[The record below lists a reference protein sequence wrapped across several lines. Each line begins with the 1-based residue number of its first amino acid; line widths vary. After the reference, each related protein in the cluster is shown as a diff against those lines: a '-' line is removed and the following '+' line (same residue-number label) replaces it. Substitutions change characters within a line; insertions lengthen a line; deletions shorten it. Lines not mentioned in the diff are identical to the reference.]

1 MRLAK
6 EKEEIKQEVTER
18 TEQDMKNA
26 WISQFAL
33 LSPVKSAKVIASI
46 LAVIVGAALLPAFAQ
61 EKSDDE
67 LVKELANPISSLISV
82 PFQNNFE
89 FNLGPNN
96 DGFKYTLNFQ
106 PVIPFSM
113 NKDWNLITRTI
124 VPIIDQSD
132 VIAPNTSQGGLSDI
146 TQSFFFSPKKPVAGM
161 IIGAGPVFLYPSAT
175 DDLLGSEK
183 WGAGPTIVL
192 LKQEGPWTVGLLL
205 NHIWSF
211 AGDDHR
217 NYVSSTFL
225 QPFIAYATKTKTTF
239 TLNTESTYDWHNEQW
254 TVPINL
260 LVSQLIKIGKQP
272 VQLGLGAK
280 VYAEGPSGAPEWG
293 IRFVVT
299 PLFPTGKRRR
309 RPPASSAK

>member
-1 MRLAK
+1 
-6 EKEEIKQEVTER
+6 
-18 TEQDMKNA
+18 MKNA
-26 WISQFAL
+26 CMSLFSPL
-33 LSPVKSAKVIASI
+33 PPVKSGKVIAVM
-46 LAVIVGAALLPAFAQ
+46 LAVILGAALPSAFAQ

-89 FNLGPNN
+89 FNLGPND

-106 PVIPFSM
+106 PVIPFSLT
-113 NKDWNLITRTI
+113 KDWNVIVRTI

-132 VIAPNTSQGGLSDI
+132 VIAPNTSQAGLSDI
-146 TQSFFFSPKKPVAGM
+146 TQSFFFSPKKPVGGM
-161 IIGAGPVFLYPSAT
+161 IVGVGPVFLYPSAT

-192 LKQEGPWTVGLLL
+192 LKQQGPWTVGLLF

-211 AGDDHR
+211 AGEDHR
-217 NYVSSTFL
+217 DYVSSTFL

-254 TVPINL
+254 TVPINF
-260 LVSQLIKIGKQP
+260 LVSQLIRVGKLP

-299 PLFPTGKRRR
+299 PLFPTGGK
-309 RPPASSAK
+309 

>member
-1 MRLAK
+1 MSAIDQPFKLYRQFITLIVATTIVSLA
-6 EKEEIKQEVTER
+6 
-18 TEQDMKNA
+18 
-26 WISQFAL
+26 L
-33 LSPVKSAKVIASI
+33 AST
-46 LAVIVGAALLPAFAQ
+46 FAQ
-61 EKSDDE
+61 EKSDEE
-67 LVKELANPISSLISV
+67 LVKELSNPVASLISV
-82 PFQNNFE
+82 PFQSNFE
-89 FNLGPNN
+89 FKLGPNN

-106 PVIPFSM
+106 PVVPVSLT
-113 NKDWNLITRTI
+113 KDWNAIVRTI

-146 TQSFFFSPKKPVAGM
+146 TQSFFLSPKKPVAGM
-161 IIGAGPVFLYPSAT
+161 IIGAGPVFLYPAAT

-192 LKQEGPWTVGLLL
+192 LKQEGPWTVGLLF

-211 AGDDHR
+211 AGDDQR

-225 QPFIAYATKTKTTF
+225 QPFISYATKTKTTF

-260 LVSQLIKIGKQP
+260 TVAQLIKIGKLP
-272 VQLGLGAK
+272 VQFTIGGK

-299 PLFPTGKRRR
+299 PLFPTGG
-309 RPPASSAK
+309 RPPQPQEPSHAK

>member
-1 MRLAK
+1 
-6 EKEEIKQEVTER
+6 
-18 TEQDMKNA
+18 MKNGCV
-26 WISQFAL
+26 SL
-33 LSPVKSAKVIASI
+33 LSPLSPVKSGKVIAAI
-46 LAVIVGAALLPAFAQ
+46 FAVIVGAALPSAFAQ

-106 PVIPFSM
+106 PVIPFSLT
-113 NKDWNLITRTI
+113 KDWNVIIRTI

-132 VIAPNTSQGGLSDI
+132 VIAPNTSQGGLSDT

-161 IIGAGPVFLYPSAT
+161 IVGAGPVFLYPSAT

-192 LKQEGPWTVGLLL
+192 LKQEGPWTVGLLF

-211 AGDDHR
+211 AGDDYR

-280 VYAEGPSGAPEWG
+280 VYAEGPSGALEWG
-293 IRFVVT
+293 VRFVVT
-299 PLFPTGKRRR
+299 PPFPTGGK
-309 RPPASSAK
+309 PTPSQQPASYSK